1 MVALAYDSHTEEEGS
16 IPAARIGRL
25 EKHFVQFRYQRNE
38 RQDDRMDEAGG
49 DFVIDFALPD
59 KYVKRYMS
67 LPAFPPVSGL
77 RSMSSNRS

>member
-1 MVALAYDSHTEEEGS
+1 
-16 IPAARIGRL
+16 
-25 EKHFVQFRYQRNE
+25 
-38 RQDDRMDEAGG
+38 MDEAGG